1 MKNVKLEALR
11 TYVMGLE
18 RVSADVIG
26 MKDASAR
33 TSAVGLWEPVNV
45 ESFLASGRCI
55 RKSSDSIDLRPQHIL
70 SLAYPCHSPT
80 KQHVPTFLALP
91 PHCHLLAQ
99 CLSGRSPPLAPILIF
114 VIPLPDSA
122 FQTSKLHLEL
132 ALQHPGF
139 GTYFLA
145 QCILPCLF
153 RHTHHLSPSEG
164 HAPCGAGA
172 PTLQSSTSAASVL
185 LSPSRPC
192 LHSQESLSNVVP
204 TAVYLE

>member
-1 MKNVKLEALR
+1 
-11 TYVMGLE
+11 MGLE

-33 TSAVGLWEPVNV
+33 TSGVGLWEPVNV

-55 RKSSDSIDLRPQHIL
+55 PLSISDLKTSSFVQ
-70 SLAYPCHSPT
+70 SLAYSCHSPT

-91 PHCHLLAQ
+91 PHCHAI
-99 CLSGRSPPLAPILIF
+99 SSPHSVPP
-114 VIPLPDSA
+114 
-122 FQTSKLHLEL
+122 
-132 ALQHPGF
+132 
-139 GTYFLA
+139 
-145 QCILPCLF
+145 
-153 RHTHHLSPSEG
+153 EG
-164 HAPCGAGA
+164 HALCGAGA

-192 LHSQESLSNVVP
+192 LHLQESLSNVVP